1 MKKSL
6 TNIYVTHNA
15 KDKTYDEFYNAL
27 GTDFEQWTPL
37 PFRVGSRV
45 GIPDGE
51 IENSGKSI
59 FEIQIPNFCYI
70 QVIVFD
76 LKLKHVLYFSQ
87 FFHGSVLAKSQAPP
101 LVDRKGQKL

>member
-37 PFRVGSRV
+37 PFRVGSR
-45 GIPDGE
+45 
-51 IENSGKSI
+51 
-59 FEIQIPNFCYI
+59 
-70 QVIVFD
+70 
-76 LKLKHVLYFSQ
+76 
-87 FFHGSVLAKSQAPP
+87 
-101 LVDRKGQKL
+101 R